1 MSAEILTTISARL
14 IADACLELPLRG
26 IGLGEQG
33 ILDSGHAA
41 EIRHALALLAS
52 GAPRT

>member
-1 MSAEILTTISARL
+1 MSARL

-26 IGLGEQG
+26 IGLAEKG

-41 EIRHALALLAS
+41 DIRRALALLAS